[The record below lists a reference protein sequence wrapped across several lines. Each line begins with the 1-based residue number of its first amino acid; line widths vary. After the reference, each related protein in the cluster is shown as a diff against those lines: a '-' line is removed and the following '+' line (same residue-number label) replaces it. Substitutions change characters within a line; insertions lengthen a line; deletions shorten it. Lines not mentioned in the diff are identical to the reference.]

1 MVAIKAL
8 EYGRGVRTGAQ
19 GVVQSGWMRC
29 PALPTMYK
37 RAGMNEASVS
47 WRVAQL
53 HVKESTFY
61 LIYLPCEEGC
71 VCVLDVLL

>member
-19 GVVQSGWMRC
+19 GVVQSGWLRC

-53 HVKESTFY
+53 QVKESTFY
-61 LIYLPCEEGC
+61 LISSLRRRMC
-71 VCVLDVLL
+71 VCVEGLL